1 MARLRCSLAV
11 WTLPLLLTGVLAA
24 CSPGFVGSDSQSDGT
39 GGGSDEGSGGS
50 DGTGGSDGDGGSDSE
65 TGGSSSGGSE
75 PGSGG
80 ANSGSG
86 GSNTGGAASSCSD
99 GDVCIAAANFDDE
112 CFNPECSSPIAATES
127 EVARDPCLVPWEE
140 RTTSI
145 PEECAASSPASACP
159 AICEVQPP
167 CVSASCYLGR
177 CEVDV
182 CLP

>member
-1 MARLRCSLAV
+1 MARLRRSLAV
-11 WTLPLLLTGVLAA
+11 WTLPLLLTGALAA

-39 GGGSDEGSGGS
+39 GGGSDA
-50 DGTGGSDGDGGSDSE
+50 GTGGTDGTGGSDSE
-65 TGGSSSGGSE
+65 TGGSGTGGSE

-80 ANSGSG
+80 ANAGSG
-86 GSNTGGAASSCSD
+86 GSDTSTGGADSSCSD
-99 GDVCIAAANFDDE
+99 GDACIAAANFDDE
-112 CFNPECSSPIAATES
+112 CFSPDCSAPVAATAS
-127 EVARDPCLVPWEE
+127 EVARDPCLVPWDE

-167 CVSASCYLGR
+167 CVAASCSDSGQ
-177 CEVDV
+177 CEIVV